1 MARPETKLKEL
12 KPADLKHEVGA
23 RKDLVVTLNRRSE
36 RRLIAY
42 GDDFMFEKLPVGT
55 RVIYPP
61 PPLEPLADPDQAIRY
76 ALLHPENADPLFA
89 QLNPD
94 MRVTIAIDDISLP
107 LPPMRRPDIRE
118 RLLNQV
124 LQTLADYG
132 VDDVHL
138 IVATSLHRRM
148 TEAEIRRMVGE
159 KAFKQFW
166 PERLYNFD
174 AENRAEIT
182 MLGKTDQGEEVWLSK
197 RAAESDLVIYLNL
210 NLVPMDGG
218 HKSVAVGLAP
228 FQSLRHHHN
237 PTTLRDSHSFMDPNH
252 SALHRSADRMG
263 RVINRQLNV
272 FTLETA
278 VNNNMYGGML
288 DFLQKNEDRFS
299 DWDRARLK
307 SFRWTLRNLSN
318 DMRRQMLRRYSSP
331 YGMTGVWGGETEAVH
346 RKALARVFQQY
357 AVPVKGQ
364 SDVLILGVPFI
375 CPYNVN
381 SIMNPVLVQCTG
393 MGYLFNM
400 YRGKPL
406 VREGGTIIICHPL
419 RDEFHPEHHPS
430 YIEFFHRCLAQ
441 TTDAVEL
448 SETFEHEFARNP
460 TYIHMYRY
468 GNAYHGVHP
477 FYMWYWGEPA
487 RQHCG
492 RVISAGCEEPE
503 VAARMGWESAD
514 TLDEAIAMATAD
526 LGRSAT
532 ITYLHLPPIV
542 IADVE

>member
-1 MARPETKLKEL
+1 MSRPEAKLKEL
-12 KPADLKHEVGA
+12 KSAELKHEIGS
-23 RKDLVVTLNRRSE
+23 RKDLIINTNRRSE

-42 GDDFMFEKLPVGT
+42 GDDFLFERLPVGT
-55 RVIYPP
+55 RVINPP
-61 PPLEPLADPDQAIRY
+61 PPLEALADPDQAIRY

-89 QLNPD
+89 QLNPN

-124 LQTLADYG
+124 MQTLADYG

-138 IVATSLHRRM
+138 IIATSLHRRM
-148 TEAEIRRMVGE
+148 TEAEIRRMVGA

-166 PERLYNFD
+166 PDRLYNFD
-174 AENRAEIT
+174 AENRAELT
-182 MLGKTDQGEEVWLSK
+182 MMGKTDHGEDVWLSK
-197 RAAESDLVIYLNL
+197 RAADSDLVIYLNI

-218 HKSVAVGLAP
+218 HKSVAVGLSPYA
-228 FQSLRHHHN
+228 SLRHHHN
-237 PTTLRDSHSFMDPNH
+237 PTTLRDSRSYMDPNH

-263 RVINRQLNV
+263 RVVNSQLNV

-288 DFLQKNEDRFS
+288 DFLQKNEDRFT
-299 DWDRARLK
+299 DWDHLRLK
-307 SFRWTLRNLSN
+307 SFQWTMRNLS
-318 DMRRQMLRRYSSP
+318 DDLRRQMLRSYAAP
-331 YGMTGVWGGETEAVH
+331 YGMTGIWAGETEAVH
-346 RKALARVFQQY
+346 RKALAKVFQQY

-364 SDVLILGVPFI
+364 SDILILGVPFI

-381 SIMNPVLVQCTG
+381 SIMNPILVQCTG
-393 MGYLFNM
+393 LGYLFNM

-406 VREGGTIIICHPL
+406 VREGGTVIVCHPL

-441 TTDAVEL
+441 TTDAIEL
-448 SETFEHEFARNP
+448 ADQFEHEFAHNP
-460 TYIHMYRY
+460 TYTHMYRY

-492 RVISAGCEEPE
+492 RVIAAGCEEPE
-503 VAARMGWESAD
+503 VAARLGWEAAD
-514 TLDEAIAMATAD
+514 SLDEAIAMATSEQ
-526 LGRSAT
+526 GRSAS
-532 ITYLHLPPIV
+532 ITYLHLPPLV

>member
-1 MARPETKLKEL
+1 M
-12 KPADLKHEVGA
+12 KHEIGS
-23 RKDLVVTLNRRSE
+23 RKDLIITTNRRSE

-42 GDDFMFEKLPVGT
+42 GDDFLFERLPVGT

-61 PPLEPLADPDQAIRY
+61 PPLEALADPDQAIRY

-89 QLNPD
+89 QLNPN

-124 LQTLADYG
+124 MQTLADYG

-138 IVATSLHRRM
+138 IIATSLHRRM

-166 PERLYNFD
+166 PDRLYNFD
-174 AENRAEIT
+174 AENRAELT
-182 MLGKTDQGEEVWLSK
+182 MMGKTDHGEDVWLSK
-197 RAAESDLVIYLNL
+197 RAADSDLVIYLNI

-218 HKSVAVGLAP
+218 HKSVAVGLSPYA
-228 FQSLRHHHN
+228 SLRHHHN
-237 PTTLRDSHSFMDPNH
+237 PTTLRDSRSYMDPNH

-263 RVINRQLNV
+263 RVVNSQLNV

-288 DFLQKNEDRFS
+288 DFLQKNEDRFT
-299 DWDRARLK
+299 DWDHLRLK
-307 SFRWTLRNLSN
+307 SFQWTMRNLS
-318 DMRRQMLRRYSSP
+318 DDLRRQMLRSYAAP
-331 YGMTGVWGGETEAVH
+331 YGMTGIWAGETEAVH
-346 RKALARVFQQY
+346 RKALAKVFQQY

-364 SDVLILGVPFI
+364 SDILILGVPFI

-381 SIMNPVLVQCTG
+381 SIMNPILVQCTG
-393 MGYLFNM
+393 LGYLFNM

-406 VREGGTIIICHPL
+406 VREGGTVIVCHPL

-441 TTDAVEL
+441 TTDAIEL
-448 SETFEHEFARNP
+448 ADQFEHEFAHNP
-460 TYIHMYRY
+460 TYTHMYRY

-492 RVISAGCEEPE
+492 RVIAAGCEEPE
-503 VAARMGWESAD
+503 VAARLGWEAAD
-514 TLDEAIAMATAD
+514 SLDEAIAMATSEQ
-526 LGRSAT
+526 GRSAS
-532 ITYLHLPPIV
+532 ITYLHLPPLV

>member
-1 MARPETKLKEL
+1 MSRPEAKLKEL
-12 KPADLKHEVGA
+12 KSAELKHEIGS
-23 RKDLVVTLNRRSE
+23 RKDLIITTNRRSE

-42 GDDFMFEKLPVGT
+42 GDDFLFERLPVGT
-55 RVIYPP
+55 RVINPP
-61 PPLEPLADPDQAIRY
+61 PPLEALADPDQAIRY

-89 QLNPD
+89 QLNPN

-124 LQTLADYG
+124 MQTLADYG

-138 IVATSLHRRM
+138 IIATSLHRRM
-148 TEAEIRRMVGE
+148 TEAEIRRMVGA

-166 PERLYNFD
+166 PDRLYNFD
-174 AENRAEIT
+174 AENRAELT
-182 MLGKTDQGEEVWLSK
+182 MMGKTDHGEDVWLSK
-197 RAAESDLVIYLNL
+197 RAADSDLVIYLNI

-218 HKSVAVGLAP
+218 HKSVAVGLSPYA
-228 FQSLRHHHN
+228 SLRHHHN
-237 PTTLRDSHSFMDPNH
+237 PTTLRDSRSYMDPNH

-263 RVINRQLNV
+263 RVVNSQLNV
-272 FTLETA
+272 FTLKTA

-288 DFLQKNEDRFS
+288 DFLQKNEDRFT
-299 DWDRARLK
+299 DWDHLRLK
-307 SFRWTLRNLSN
+307 SFQWTMRNLS
-318 DMRRQMLRRYSSP
+318 DDLRRQMLRSYAAP
-331 YGMTGVWGGETEAVH
+331 YGMTGIWAGETEAVH
-346 RKALARVFQQY
+346 RKALAKVFQQY

-364 SDVLILGVPFI
+364 SDILILGVPFI

-381 SIMNPVLVQCTG
+381 SIMNPILVQCTG
-393 MGYLFNM
+393 LGYLFNM

-406 VREGGTIIICHPL
+406 VREGGTVIVCHPL

-441 TTDAVEL
+441 TTDAIEL
-448 SETFEHEFARNP
+448 ADQFEHEFAHNP
-460 TYIHMYRY
+460 TYTHMYRY

-492 RVISAGCEEPE
+492 RVIAAGCEEPE
-503 VAARMGWESAD
+503 VAARLGWEAAD
-514 TLDEAIAMATAD
+514 SLDEAIAMATSEQ
-526 LGRSAT
+526 GRSAS
-532 ITYLHLPPIV
+532 ITYLHLPPLV

>member
-1 MARPETKLKEL
+1 MSRPEAKLKEL
-12 KPADLKHEVGA
+12 KSAELKHEIGS
-23 RKDLVVTLNRRSE
+23 RKDLIITTNRRSE

-42 GDDFMFEKLPVGT
+42 GDDFLFERLPVGT
-55 RVIYPP
+55 RVINPP
-61 PPLEPLADPDQAIRY
+61 PPLEALADPDQAIRY

-89 QLNPD
+89 QLNPN

-124 LQTLADYG
+124 MQTLADYG

-138 IVATSLHRRM
+138 IIATSLHRRM

-166 PERLYNFD
+166 PDRLYNFD
-174 AENRAEIT
+174 AENRAELT
-182 MLGKTDQGEEVWLSK
+182 MMGKTDHGEDVWLSK
-197 RAAESDLVIYLNL
+197 RAADSDLVIYLNI

-218 HKSVAVGLAP
+218 HKSVAVGLSPYA
-228 FQSLRHHHN
+228 SLRHHHN
-237 PTTLRDSHSFMDPNH
+237 PTTLRDSRSYMDPNH

-263 RVINRQLNV
+263 RVVNSQLNV

-288 DFLQKNEDRFS
+288 DFLQKNEDRFT
-299 DWDRARLK
+299 DWDHLRLK
-307 SFRWTLRNLSN
+307 GFQWTMRNLS
-318 DMRRQMLRRYSSP
+318 DDLRRQMLRSYAAP
-331 YGMTGVWGGETEAVH
+331 YGMTGIWAGETEAVH
-346 RKALARVFQQY
+346 RKALAKVFQQY

-364 SDVLILGVPFI
+364 SDILILGVPFI

-381 SIMNPVLVQCTG
+381 SIMNPILVQCTG
-393 MGYLFNM
+393 LGYLFNM

-406 VREGGTIIICHPL
+406 VREGGTVIVCHPL

-441 TTDAVEL
+441 TTDAIEL
-448 SETFEHEFARNP
+448 ADQFEHEFAHNP
-460 TYIHMYRY
+460 TYTHMYRY

-492 RVISAGCEEPE
+492 RVIAAGCQEPE
-503 VAARMGWESAD
+503 VAARLGWEAAD
-514 TLDEAIAMATAD
+514 SLDEAIAMATSEQ
-526 LGRSAT
+526 GRSAS
-532 ITYLHLPPIV
+532 ITYLHLPPLV